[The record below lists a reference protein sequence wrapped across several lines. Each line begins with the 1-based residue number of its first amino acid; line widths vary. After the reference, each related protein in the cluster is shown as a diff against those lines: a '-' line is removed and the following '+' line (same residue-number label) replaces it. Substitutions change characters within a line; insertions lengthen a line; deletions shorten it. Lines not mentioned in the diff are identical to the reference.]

1 VSNSVHESSDYES
14 SDYSSDERILQMVKL
29 ISIKYGQPAAHLC
42 PSKVESVASPSAGLS
57 SSIQDVE
64 KWK

>member
-1 VSNSVHESSDYES
+1 MSNSVHESSDYES

-42 PSKVESVASPSAGLS
+42 PSKVESVASRIAYKTLRSGNYV
-57 SSIQDVE
+57 II
-64 KWK
+64 